1 MFVSTVR
8 ELIPRLSSNFTDRD
22 VVELYLERLRDDV
35 LVGVVLEVVFPSNPR
50 ELLVWDGY

>member
-1 MFVSTVR
+1 VFVSTVR